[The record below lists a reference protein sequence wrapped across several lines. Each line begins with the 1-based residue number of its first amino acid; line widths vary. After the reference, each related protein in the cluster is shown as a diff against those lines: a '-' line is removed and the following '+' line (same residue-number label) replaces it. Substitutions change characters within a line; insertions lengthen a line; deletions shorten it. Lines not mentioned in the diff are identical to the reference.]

1 MPGSSPACR
10 EHRSSAL
17 ARTRRRSCT
26 VTTAGSQPGAK
37 ACRSSVTES
46 VQYVRTDRVTE
57 DRQASLRLILVP
69 SWRCV
74 ARRVPSQGTPGS
86 TRKPE
91 AAGQAP
97 GAPNRPETGQNER
110 ERNRST
116 PKSRRIRGGAPRV
129 ASGSHAKCCNQGG
142 CSHAIDWPAEN
153 TLLVEYLRHA
163 THAWKSALTDA
174 SGCHRDAPPRDQ
186 IALSRLSHVLFC
198 APRFAHV

>member
-46 VQYVRTDRVTE
+46 VQYVSTVRTDRVTE

-129 ASGSHAKCCNQGG
+129 ASGSHAKCCNHGG

-163 THAWKSALTDA
+163 AHAWKSAQTD
-174 SGCHRDAPPRDQ
+174 Q
-186 IALSRLSHVLFC
+186 
-198 APRFAHV
+198 

>member
-1 MPGSSPACR
+1 M
-10 EHRSSAL
+10 
-17 ARTRRRSCT
+17 
-26 VTTAGSQPGAK
+26 
-37 ACRSSVTES
+37 
-46 VQYVRTDRVTE
+46 TE

-129 ASGSHAKCCNQGG
+129 ASGSHAKCCNHGG

-163 THAWKSALTDA
+163 AHAWKSAQTD
-174 SGCHRDAPPRDQ
+174 Q
-186 IALSRLSHVLFC
+186 
-198 APRFAHV
+198 

>member
-1 MPGSSPACR
+1 MTAFFGETAFPG
-10 EHRSSAL
+10 
-17 ARTRRRSCT
+17 
-26 VTTAGSQPGAK
+26 QW
-37 ACRSSVTES
+37 

-116 PKSRRIRGGAPRV
+116 PKSRRCRGGAPRV

-142 CSHAIDWPAEN
+142 CSHVIDWPAEN

-163 THAWKSALTDA
+163 THAWKSAPA
-174 SGCHRDAPPRDQ
+174 VQSGCHRDAPPRDQ

>member
-1 MPGSSPACR
+1 MPGLSPACR

-17 ARTRRRSCT
+17 VRTRRRSCT

-46 VQYVRTDRVTE
+46 VDLRTVDLRTDRVTE

-129 ASGSHAKCCNQGG
+129 ASGSHAKWGG
-142 CSHAIDWPAEN
+142 CSHVIDWPAEN
-153 TLLVEYLRHA
+153 TLLAE
-163 THAWKSALTDA
+163 
-174 SGCHRDAPPRDQ
+174 
-186 IALSRLSHVLFC
+186 
-198 APRFAHV
+198 